1 MNNKN
6 ISQRQATIAVL
17 GFQWAALMILWV
29 SQIFAQQS
37 DATLTLGA
45 GIAAL
50 IYGAMLFAYLRGW
63 EYARHV
69 SVILITLIV
78 AVFLPEPFVTTYA
91 PFLILLGPVLALV
104 LLNPFWVIGSAVGT
118 IGIMLFRA
126 GGAGVYANP
135 MTLINFAMLI
145 VGLVVSRII
154 AESART
160 QADQARATQAELA
173 GIVAASEERFRQLW
187 EATVEGIAIHD
198 QGIFLEINP
207 ALSLMFGY
215 LPHEVI
221 GKSMFEFIGSEASEI
236 VRQKMKDGV
245 TEPYEVPTY
254 KADGTKLIVELIAK
268 TIVYQ
273 GKTVRMVAIRDV
285 TDRKQAEQALGESEE
300 RFRKT
305 FRSVPV
311 GLSITRASD
320 GAYIDANDAF
330 SEITGYSLAELTG
343 QTSLQ
348 LNITTP
354 QQRQEYTHQ
363 ISQKGFIRNQEMSL
377 RNKAGAYT
385 IVLGSMEV
393 IELNHET
400 CVLSTAIDITQRK
413 RTEDAL
419 RENEK
424 QLKQTQAIA
433 GLGNYFLDLT
443 TGSWMGS
450 EIFDHLLGIDETFAR
465 TMETWPTLIHPNDR
479 QATADYFANEV
490 VGKGARFD
498 REYRII
504 RPNDQAERW
513 VHTLGELEFNSANQ
527 PVKMVGTVQDITES
541 KLVKTQLEYQARLLS
556 KINDA
561 VLAADD
567 QYNITVWNQG
577 AELLYGWS
585 AAEALGH
592 KTTEIIRSELTSA
605 EREEI
610 LRQLHENGEYHIQL
624 TQYHKNGRPVYVEA
638 STVSIKNDSGRISGI
653 LSVNRDISERKRAEE
668 EIRNLNASLEQRV
681 QERTLALLKS
691 EEQYRTLFD
700 SIDEGFCII
709 ELIFDEFEKSLDYRF
724 LKINPAFEK
733 QTGLANAEGRT
744 MRSFAPNHEEY
755 WFEIYGRIALT
766 GEPAR
771 FENRA
776 EQLHRWFDVYAFRSG
791 EPEQRQVAILFN
803 DITARREAETE
814 VQRLNKDLQHHASQ
828 LESAN
833 KELEAFSYSVSHD
846 LRAPL
851 RGIDG
856 WSQALVEDYGNVLDE
871 QAQTYIKRVRS
882 ETQRMGTLID
892 DLLQLSRIAR
902 SDLYKKKVDLS
913 AIVEVVVNRL
923 KETKSAERQVEFV
936 VQKGLS
942 AMGDPKLL
950 EVVFT
955 NLLDNA
961 FKFTGKKP
969 KAHIEFGQTVV
980 EGSPAYF
987 VRDNGAGFDMNY
999 ANKLFGAF
1007 QRMHKVSEF
1016 PGSGVGL
1023 ATVQRVIHRHG
1034 GEIWA
1039 ASEVSQ
1045 GTTFYFTLE
1054 EKSQ

>member
-1 MNNKN
+1 MAGTLKNKN

-17 GFQWAALMILWV
+17 GFQWAALMILWA
-29 SQIFAQQS
+29 SQVFAQES

-78 AVFLPEPFVTTYA
+78 AVFLPEPFITTYA
-91 PFLILLGPVLALV
+91 PFLILLGPILALV
-104 LLNPFWVIGSAVGT
+104 LLSPLWVIGSAVAT

-126 GGAGVYANP
+126 GGGGVYANP

-145 VGLVVSRII
+145 VGLVVSRVI

-160 QADQARATQAELA
+160 QADQARATQEELA
-173 GIVAASEERFRQLW
+173 SIVVASEERFRQLW

-198 QGIFLEINP
+198 QGVFLEINP
-207 ALSLMFGY
+207 ALSNMFGY
-215 LPHEVI
+215 LPREVI
-221 GKSMFEFIGSEASEI
+221 GKSMFEFIGAEASEI

-273 GKTVRMVAIRDV
+273 GKTVRMVAVRDV

-311 GLSITRASD
+311 GLAITRSSD

-330 SEITGYSLAELTG
+330 SQITGYSLAELTG

-354 QQRQEYTHQ
+354 EQRREYTRQ
-363 ISQKGFIRNQEMSL
+363 ISEKGFIRNQEMSL
-377 RNKAGAYT
+377 RTKSGEYS

-413 RTEDAL
+413 RMEDAL

-433 GLGNYFLDLT
+433 GLGNYFIDLT
-443 TGSWMGS
+443 TGNWMGS
-450 EIFDHLLGIDETFAR
+450 EIFDHLLGIDETFKR
-465 TMETWPTLIHPNDR
+465 TMETWPTLIHPTDR
-479 QATADYFANEV
+479 EPTADYFANEV

-513 VHTLGELEFNSANQ
+513 VHTLGELEFNSENQ
-527 PVKMVGTVQDITES
+527 PIKMVGTVQDITES
-541 KLVKTQLEYQARLLS
+541 KLAKTQLEYQARLLS

-561 VLAADD
+561 ILAADD
-567 QYNITVWNQG
+567 QYNITVWNHG

-585 AAEALGH
+585 AAEAIGR
-592 KTTEIIRSELTSA
+592 KTTEIVRSEMTSA
-605 EREEI
+605 EREGI
-610 LRQLHENGEYHIQL
+610 LKQLHESGEYHIEL
-624 TQYHKNGRPVYVEA
+624 TQYHKNGQPVYVEA
-638 STVSIKNDSGRISGI
+638 STVSIKNDIGQITGI
-653 LSVNRDISERKRAEE
+653 LSVNRDISERKQAEE
-668 EIRNLNASLEQRV
+668 EIRQLNENLEKRIA
-681 QERTLALLKS
+681 ERTA
-691 EEQYRTLFD
+691 
-700 SIDEGFCII
+700 
-709 ELIFDEFEKSLDYRF
+709 
-724 LKINPAFEK
+724 
-733 QTGLANAEGRT
+733 
-744 MRSFAPNHEEY
+744 
-755 WFEIYGRIALT
+755 
-766 GEPAR
+766 
-771 FENRA
+771 
-776 EQLHRWFDVYAFRSG
+776 
-791 EPEQRQVAILFN
+791 
-803 DITARREAETE
+803 
-814 VQRLNKDLQHHASQ
+814 Q

-856 WSQALVEDYGNVLDE
+856 WSQALVEDYGNILDE

-902 SDLYKKKVDLS
+902 ADLYKKKVNLS
-913 AIVEVVVNRL
+913 AIAEVVVARL
-923 KETKSAERQVEFV
+923 QETGPAGRQVEFV
-936 VQKGLS
+936 IQKGLT

-950 EVVFT
+950 EVLFT

-961 FKFTGKKP
+961 FKFTSKKP
-969 KAHIEFGQTVV
+969 EAHIEFGQTVV
-980 EGSPAYF
+980 EGAPAYF
-987 VRDNGAGFDMNY
+987 VRDNGAGFDMKY
-999 ANKLFGAF
+999 AIKLFGAF
-1007 QRMHKVSEF
+1007 QRMHKTSEF

-1039 ASEVSQ
+1039 ASEVGQ

-1054 EKSQ
+1054 EKRQ